1 MSCAGLSNSII
12 SNTKKNSMKKLM
24 LIMAAALVSLS
35 ACSKSADE
43 PVVQKTQ
50 SSESDASSVI
60 SLTIEGEREDIK
72 VVNED
77 EEAARALP
85 LTGKVTGSKISGTVF
100 GQSGKIN
107 GLVCVYAKAP
117 NAPVVVRQVV
127 FTVEGKRL
135 RYNGDLNISPYTSDQ
150 VNALLMDVYVGGDV
164 HNVRNLRG
172 TRNGRTN
179 AYFFWTPK
187 AIRTKEGMDL
197 SQLNPIFYSYARP
210 IAELKGGTNYA
221 STTHSFRLFGE
232 FLSFRFRSDMNPDPS
247 STTSIRF
254 DALEVRGFG
263 IGGLKLVEGDA
274 YNGPQ
279 LMAKTETWDDPTAA
293 QILRFDD
300 GNTYRLNRANKRP
313 LEDAAYTIYL
323 FPYVEPKG
331 GVRMY
336 YTGYSGKP
344 TDPSLEIFEQWEGRN
359 KNNLTNAPN
368 YWATYVQ
375 HTGIASRY
383 IPRYPYTRRHP
394 SNTGGTFN
402 NLILRMSRYNADK
415 YKYSAPAPKD

>member
-1 MSCAGLSNSII
+1 
-12 SNTKKNSMKKLM
+12 M

-117 NAPVVVRQVV
+117 NTPVVVRQVD

-135 RYNGDLNISPYTSDQ
+135 RYNGDVNISPYTADQ
-150 VNALLMDVYVGGDV
+150 AKALRVDVYVGGQ
-164 HNVRNLRG
+164 
-172 TRNGRTN
+172 TRNVVNRRGVKNNRSI
-179 AYFFWTPK
+179 AEFWWTPK

-197 SQLNPIFYSYARP
+197 SQLNPIFYSYNRP
-210 IAELKGGTNYA
+210 ITELKRGVNYA
-221 STTHSFRLFGE
+221 STDHSFRLFGE

-247 STTSIRF
+247 SNTSIRF
-254 DALEVRGFG
+254 NALEVCGFG
-263 IGGLKLVEGDA
+263 TGGLKLVEGERN
-274 YNGPQ
+274 NGPQ
-279 LMAKTETWDDPTAA
+279 LMVYRETVGTPPYKEPSGTHPIT

-300 GNTYRLNRANKRP
+300 GKTYSLNYANKRP
-313 LEDAAYTIYL
+313 ADDAAYTIYV
-323 FPYVEPKG
+323 FPYVEPQG

-336 YTGYSGKP
+336 YTGYAGTP

-359 KNNLTNAPN
+359 KDNLTNAPN

-383 IPRYPYTRRHP
+383 IPQYPYTRRHP

-402 NLILRMSRYNADK
+402 NLILRMSRYNADR
-415 YKYSAPAPKD
+415 YKYSAPAPKN